1 MMATPHMMAG
11 AAIGRALHRPW
22 LAWPVAFASHFL
34 LDATPH
40 VDSHTFY
47 GVETGGPTVPEAAI
61 GIADFV
67 AGAVLI
73 GWLVRRHSDRRVVLG
88 GALFGILID
97 LIADTPLLGPWL
109 DSWPGTAWVGAFHHG
124 IQPRL
129 GPADWLLGFGTQL
142 IVIAVALYAIV
153 LWRDPTTAPRQA
165 QNTRPAPGP

>member
-11 AAIGRALHRPW
+11 ATIGRVLRRPW
-22 LAWPVAFASHFL
+22 LAWPVAFGSHFL

-67 AGAVLI
+67 VGAVLI
-73 GWLVRRHSDRRVVLG
+73 CWLVRRHSDRRVVLG

-97 LIADTPLLGPWL
+97 LIEHTPLLGLWL
-109 DSWPGTAWVGAFHHG
+109 DTWPGTAWIGAFHHG

-129 GPADWLLGFGTQL
+129 TPADWPLGFGTQ
-142 IVIAVALYAIV
+142 VIAMAVALYVIV
-153 LWRDPTTAPRQA
+153 LRRDLATAPCQA
-165 QNTRPAPGP
+165 ENIDPAPGP